1 MTDKEK
7 LRTVRKDPV
16 FVLFS
21 RFWLFTR
28 FGSGSDFSRGSDS
41 DQINPENRIQ
51 IPVQIRLSKGRIR
64 FMLFLKVRI
73 GKSEKKSFSNFR

>member
-21 RFWLFTR
+21 RFRLFTR
-28 FGSGSDFSRGSDS
+28 FGSGSDFSRGSD
-41 DQINPENRIQ
+41 QILPKNRIQ
-51 IPVQIRLSKGRIR
+51 IRFSKGRIR
-64 FMLFLKVRI
+64 FMFFFSAHRKI
-73 GKSEKKSFSNFR
+73 FKKSFSNFR

>member
-21 RFWLFTR
+21 RLFSR
-28 FGSGSDFSRGSDS
+28 FGSGSDFSRGSD
-41 DQINPENRIQ
+41 QIIPKNRIQ
-51 IPVQIRLSKGRIR
+51 IRFSKGRIR
-64 FMLFLKVRI
+64 FMFFFSAHRKI
-73 GKSEKKSFSNFR
+73 FKKSFSNFR